1 MDTRQ
6 ACAERW
12 LGGRCARRESRKP
25 RRVVGT
31 SQWRSDNLIL
41 EFLARDYAWFTGDG
55 DERPRKVLGQDNP
68 VDWLNVVIIR
78 SMESQTAAGQQAEV
92 GVRKSH

>member
-1 MDTRQ
+1 M
-6 ACAERW
+6 
-12 LGGRCARRESRKP
+12 
-25 RRVVGT
+25 GT
-31 SQWRSDNLIL
+31 SHWRSYNLIL

-55 DERPRKVLGQDNP
+55 GERLRKVLGKDNP